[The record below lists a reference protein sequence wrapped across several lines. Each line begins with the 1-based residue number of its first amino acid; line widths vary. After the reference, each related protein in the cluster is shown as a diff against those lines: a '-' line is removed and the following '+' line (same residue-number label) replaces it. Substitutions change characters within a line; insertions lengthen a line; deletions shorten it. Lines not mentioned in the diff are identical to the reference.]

1 MIAICRAILAGV
13 FMLAVWIDPDEPA
26 RAIDATLLT
35 LACYFGWT
43 IALAVI
49 AWRSWWWDF
58 RLALAAHAIDLTVFI
73 TAVFLT
79 ETNDT
84 DFGSPFIAFTA
95 FLLTAGSMRWR
106 WRGAMLTGLVLTVAY
121 GGAGFILLQMGLI
134 FDPYQF
140 GRRVT
145 YILVLSMMFV
155 WLSID
160 PRFNRIAPMP
170 EPAGIPGKR
179 RPQVLAGALAYARH
193 NFQARSVAIVLT
205 GSEEPWIDLYR
216 DSDGVFMHQ
225 RIAPET
231 FAEVPPLPG
240 PTLFDE
246 RHRRCIAWHASNR
259 YEPQSGALN
268 LPLAAAVGATTGLV
282 AAFNTAAGAGQVL
295 IWSTAD
301 SCIDDL
307 PVVAQLAEEIG
318 RALDREE
325 MAMLA
330 QSIAVSHARSALARD
345 LHDSAAQFIAGTQ
358 FRLEAM
364 RRRLREGADA
374 DSEIAAI
381 KAALRSEQGHM
392 RAMIEHLRAGIDADR
407 STDLVAELES
417 LTVEL
422 GHHWH
427 VATALRC
434 VQRTLPVPIQTAYEL
449 RQLVREAVAN
459 AVRHGNSS
467 RVDLDLEQPGPN
479 CLMIS
484 IADNGKGLPEHERA
498 RRPQSISERVE
509 ALGGQLQMVSTTG
522 GLRLEIAVPMAA
534 IV

>member
-13 FMLAVWIDPDEPA
+13 FLLAVWIDPDEPA
-26 RAIDATLLT
+26 RAINATLLILSGY
-35 LACYFGWT
+35 LAWT
-43 IALAVI
+43 IVLAII

-58 RLALAAHAIDLTVFI
+58 RLALAVHAVDLVVFI
-73 TAVFLT
+73 TAVFVT
-79 ETNDT
+79 ETGDT
-84 DFGSPFIAFTA
+84 DFGSPFIASAA
-95 FLLTAGSMRWR
+95 FLLLAGAVRWR
-106 WRGAMLTGLVLTVAY
+106 WRGAMLTGIVLTLAY
-121 GGAGFILLQMGLI
+121 AGSGFILLQLGLI
-134 FDPYQF
+134 YDPYQF
-140 GRRVT
+140 GRRAT
-145 YILVLSMMFV
+145 YIVVLSVMIV

-160 PRFNRIAPMP
+160 ARFNRIAPMP

-193 NFQARSVAIVLT
+193 TFQARSVAIVLT
-205 GSEEPWIDLYR
+205 GSEEPWIDLFR
-216 DSDGVFMHQ
+216 DTDGVFMHQ
-225 RIAPET
+225 RIAPDA
-231 FAEVPPLPG
+231 FAEAAPLTS
-240 PTLFDE
+240 PTLFDGK
-246 RHRRCIAWHASNR
+246 HRRHIIWHASNR
-259 YEPQSGALN
+259 YEAAAYAPD
-268 LPLAAAVGATTGLV
+268 LPLAAAVGAGAGLV
-282 AAFNTAAGAGQVL
+282 AAFTTAAVSGQVL
-295 IWSTAD
+295 IWSTSD

-307 PVVAQLAEEIG
+307 PVMGQLAEEIG

-364 RRRLREGADA
+364 RRRLRAGADA
-374 DSEIAAI
+374 DSEIAEI

-392 RAMIEHLRAGIDADR
+392 RAMIEHLRAGVDADR

-417 LTVEL
+417 LAVEL
-422 GHHWH
+422 GQHWH

-434 VQRTLPVPIQTAYEL
+434 AQRTLAVPIHTAYEL
-449 RQLVREAVAN
+449 RQVVREAVAN

-467 RVDLDLEQPGPN
+467 RVDFDLELPRPN

-484 IADNGKGLPEHERA
+484 IVDNGKGLPQHDRA

-534 IV
+534 TV

>member
-1 MIAICRAILAGV
+1 MIAICRAILAAV
-13 FMLAVWIDPDEPA
+13 FLVAVWIDPDEPA
-26 RAIDATLLT
+26 RAIDATLLA
-35 LACYFGWT
+35 LSGYLMWT
-43 IALAVI
+43 IALAI
-49 AWRSWWWDF
+49 TAWRSWWWDF
-58 RLALAAHAIDLTVFI
+58 RIALAVHVIDLVVFI
-73 TAVFLT
+73 TAVFVT
-79 ETNDT
+79 ETGDT
-84 DFGSPFIAFTA
+84 DFGSPFIASAA
-95 FLLTAGSMRWR
+95 FLLLAGGVRWR
-106 WRGAMLTGLVLTVAY
+106 WRGAMLTGVVLTLAY
-121 GGAGFILLQMGLI
+121 GGAGFILLQLGLI

-145 YILVLSMMFV
+145 YIIVLSVMIV

-193 NFQARSVAIVLT
+193 TFHARSVAIVLT
-205 GSEEPWIDLYR
+205 GSEEPWIDLFR
-216 DSDGVFMHQ
+216 DTDGVFMHQ
-225 RIAPET
+225 RVAPEA
-231 FAEVPPLPG
+231 FAGVEPMPG
-240 PTLFDE
+240 PTLFDQ
-246 RHRRCIAWHASNR
+246 RHRRRIIWHASNR
-259 YEPQSGALN
+259 YESQGGPVD
-268 LPLAAAVGATTGLV
+268 LPLAAAVDAPNGLLAEFTT
-282 AAFNTAAGAGQVL
+282 ASESGQVL
-295 IWSTAD
+295 IWSASD

-307 PVVAQLAEEIG
+307 PVMAQLAEEIG

-374 DSEIAAI
+374 DTEIAGI

-392 RAMIEHLRAGIDADR
+392 RAMIEHLRAGVDADR

-434 VQRTLPVPIQTAYEL
+434 ARRTLAVPIHTAYEL

-467 RVDLDLEQPGPN
+467 RVDLDLDQPRPN

-484 IADNGKGLPEHERA
+484 IADNGKGLPEHDRA
-498 RRPQSISERVE
+498 RRPLSISERVE
-509 ALGGQLQMVSTTG
+509 ALGGQLQVVNTPG
-522 GLRLEIAVPMAA
+522 GLRLEIALPVAA